1 MVIIKIDALLFWTI
15 LSGLGGAVTF
25 LSFIAQN
32 KQRKKLWIAL
42 GAIVVLVLLLVL
54 LWPKLHPEDNSKIQ
68 QEQVPLEQTQ
78 TQQVAQNQP
87 QPQQPAQQQDGAEAK
102 RKEDEDYRKC
112 TTISGCESYLKA
124 YPKGKYVDE
133 VRAKKAELE
142 QQAREKAEKENVQI
156 SVSGSY
162 KGHDYID
169 LGLPSGTLW
178 ATCNVGASKPEDC
191 GSYFA
196 WGETS
201 TKSTYNWSTYKYV
214 NGDYNKLTKY
224 CNKSDY
230 GNNGFTDNQITLQ
243 ASDDAA
249 TAQWGSGWRTP
260 SKAQWEE
267 LLKNTTNKWTMQ
279 NGVKGRLFTA
289 KNGKVLFL
297 PTAGEQTD
305 DGIMYVGSDGSYW
318 SRSLGT
324 TAPSA
329 AYYIWFAT
337 GARGCDLNDFYRCV
351 GFSIRPVLEK

>member
-42 GAIVVLVLLLVL
+42 GVIVVLVLLLVL
-54 LWPKLHPEDNSKIQ
+54 LWPKLHPEDNPKIQ

-87 QPQQPAQQQDGAEAK
+87 QPQQPVQQQDGAEAK

-112 TTISGCESYLKA
+112 TTISGCENYLKA

-142 QQAREKAEKENVQI
+142 KNAPK
-156 SVSGSY
+156 SGSHN
-162 KGHDYID
+162 GHEYVD
-169 LGLPSGTLW
+169 LGLPSGMLW
-178 ATCNVGASKPEDC
+178 ATCNVGASKPEDY

-201 TKSTYNWSTYKYV
+201 TKDVYNWDTYKYA
-214 NGDYNKLTKY
+214 NGNCKLTKY

-230 GNNGFTDNQITLQ
+230 SDNGFTDNLTTLQ
-243 ASDDAA
+243 GRDDPA
-249 TAQWGSGWRTP
+249 TSWGSGWHTP
-260 SKAQWEE
+260 SETQWDE
-267 LLKNTTNKWTMQ
+267 LLANTTNQWTTK
-279 NGVKGRLFTA
+279 NGVQGRLFTSK
-289 KNGKVLFL
+289 KNGQTLFL
-297 PTAGEQTD
+297 PAAGYRHGSSLSFAGSSGYYWLGSLYTD
-305 DGIMYVGSDGSYW
+305 AFYPGYAWLLYFGSDNCVMNCGGRDYGLSVRAV
-318 SRSLGT
+318 RS
-324 TAPSA
+324 SA
-329 AYYIWFAT
+329 Q
-337 GARGCDLNDFYRCV
+337 N
-351 GFSIRPVLEK
+351 